1 MLPIMPPFGS
11 PSLSVFALLL
21 AMSGCGRPEDQAQQA
36 LEPDPAIVAALAE
49 PIMTDPDLA
58 AQNRGNAAIVIG
70 AFDGVPAWTRNPDE
84 IAAARAAAVRLAGGT
99 LQAAPTAGKQAGP
112 GTAEQTPRQA
122 AAMLPGISAK
132 CLGELRDGFGWAADL
147 PKATPIYPGGHVEA
161 AAGVR
166 GVCSLRTLRYVTA
179 AEPGDVLDFHF
190 TLLAR
195 AGYQVEREGDTLV
208 ARKGRAAAR
217 IGVAR
222 AGGMT
227 AVALASSS

>member
-1 MLPIMPPFGS
+1 MPPFRS
-11 PSLSVFALLL
+11 PSLSVLVLL
-21 AMSGCGRPEDQAQQA
+21 ALSGCGRADGQAKQEV
-36 LEPDPAIVAALAE
+36 EPDPAIVAALAE

-70 AFDGVPAWTRNPDE
+70 AFDGVPAWTRDPDE
-84 IAAARAAAVRLAGGT
+84 IAAARNAAVGLAGGA
-99 LQAAPTAGKQAGP
+99 LQAAPTSSKPADP
-112 GTAEQTPRQA
+112 GAAWQSPSETAA
-122 AAMLPGISAK
+122 VLPGVFAK
-132 CLGELRDGFGWAADL
+132 CLGELRDGFGWAANL

-166 GVCSLRTLRYVTA
+166 GACSLRVLRYVTA
-179 AEPGDVLDFHF
+179 SEPGDVLDFHY

-195 AGYQVEREGDTLV
+195 AGYRVERQGDVLIG
-208 ARKGRAAAR
+208 RKGGASAR

-227 AVALASSS
+227 AVAMASSS